1 MARRINTMKA
11 VLVVVIAMA
20 IMLTVTTQIYAKDVM
35 LESKIQN
42 VTVNLDK
49 NGNEYVRVIIEKQK
63 ELNGVAYT
71 IGVPVMAF
79 GDIVNQARNLIE
91 GDSLKAICSAG
102 EYKGR
107 TSYTLLAI
115 IE

>member
-1 MARRINTMKA
+1 MARKINEMKA
-11 VLVVVIAMA
+11 LLVTLVILA
-20 IMLTVTTQIYAKDVM
+20 IMLSATNHVYAKDVM

-49 NGNEYVRVIIEKQK
+49 NGNEYVRVIVEEEK
-63 ELNGVAYT
+63 ELNGITYKV
-71 IGVPVMAF
+71 GVPVMAF
-79 GDIVNQARNLIE
+79 GDMVDQARNLIE
-91 GDSLKAICSAG
+91 GDSFKAICSAG

-107 TSYTLLAI
+107 TSYTLLAV

>member
-1 MARRINTMKA
+1 MARKVNTMKA
-11 VLVVVIAMA
+11 LLVTLVILA
-20 IMLTVTTQIYAKDVM
+20 IMLSATNHVYAKDVM